1 MQTMMRK
8 AAAGRNVAARS
19 LAGRKSA
26 SGSAGKVLTGR
37 ECEFWGGG
45 AWIRDRGFVV
55 FWGGIARVLK
65 SKTSALARA
74 LPMHDR

>member
-37 ECEFWGGG
+37 ECEFRGGG
-45 AWIRDRGFVV
+45 AWMRGQRVRCV
-55 FWGGIARVLK
+55 FWGASREC
-65 SKTSALARA
+65 
-74 LPMHDR
+74 